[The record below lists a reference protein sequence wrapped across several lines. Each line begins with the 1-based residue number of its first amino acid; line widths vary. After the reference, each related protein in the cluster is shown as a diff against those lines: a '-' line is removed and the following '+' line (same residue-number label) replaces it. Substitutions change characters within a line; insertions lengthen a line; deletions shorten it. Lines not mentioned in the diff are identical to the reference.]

1 MLEGCGLGFR
11 LEFRGW
17 ASGSVGRKGLR
28 WRRHELPRKIRAGG
42 ARQANGGVT
51 RSACAQLHF
60 ISTIFCVI
68 IMILEHFVV
77 GQYTKSVAYRGYY
90 PLGLLR
96 GLRPFKTA
104 VSDHDKN
111 WLSASNLANCIS
123 SSSSMQ
129 QHAAAAAASSKRLAT
144 ALAQHQFK
152 MRVACNMPA
161 ACTPQL
167 FSRSCVTPQTVPKA
181 CLYDTKMPCRAGLST
196 GCKRQQQS
204 PHLQHRAL

>member
-90 PLGLLR
+90 PLGHLR

-111 WLSASNLANCIS
+111 WLSASNLANAASAAAAAC
-123 SSSSMQ
+123 SSMQ
-129 QHAAAAAASSKRLAT
+129 QQQQQAASVWPPRLPSINSKCALLAT
-144 ALAQHQFK
+144 CQ
-152 MRVACNMPA
+152 
-161 ACTPQL
+161 
-167 FSRSCVTPQTVPKA
+167 
-181 CLYDTKMPCRAGLST
+181 
-196 GCKRQQQS
+196 
-204 PHLQHRAL
+204 PHARRNFLVGVV